1 MPVGIQQHLDVI
13 ICKDA
18 AEATEKGHVYTDRGV
33 VPVTIQHVVVIR
45 DGTELHNPTVDFLMV
60 DQEGNE
66 FVFMITG
73 ALLKSIPC

>member
-18 AEATEKGHVYTDRGV
+18 TEATEKGHVYTGRGV
-33 VPVTIQHVVVIR
+33 VPVTVQRVVVIR

-60 DQEGNE
+60 DQDGNE

-73 ALLKSIPC
+73 ALLKSLPC